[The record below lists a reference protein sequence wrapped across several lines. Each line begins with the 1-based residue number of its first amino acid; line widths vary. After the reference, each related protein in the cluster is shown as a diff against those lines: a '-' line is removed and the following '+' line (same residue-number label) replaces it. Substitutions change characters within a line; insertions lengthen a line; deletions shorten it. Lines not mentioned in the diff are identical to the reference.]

1 MYYNFWSKSPWLKKV
16 FYSILWFESVHL
28 SIYSVYRPFFH
39 LVIPSVQSVH
49 LSVHPSN
56 CSVHSSIHSVRLY
69 ICLFISF
76 VPPSVQSVHSFSSSS
91 HAVCP
96 YIYLSVNLSIS
107 LSVRS
112 VHPSLCLSI
121 RQYNCLSN
129 LSVGTTVRPSVH
141 PYYTS
146 IQSVLSSICSVCPSV
161 YLFIQTL
168 RISPSVISRDNLI
181 QPTEMTGPV
190 KLSWINIPVKPIIRL
205 CAVHPSIQSIRPAGN
220 LICLSICLFSP
231 FVHQMDGQ
239 TSFFFS
245 ESGIIIRCKFFF
257 LFIGQKPARWPANKC
272 LNNCLQ
278 MMACSCAMSSNCVWL

>member
-1 MYYNFWSKSPWLKKV
+1 MIRILPFIHLFSLS
-16 FYSILWFESVHL
+16 SILPFSHSICSVRPFVCPSVQLFSSFVHPFSPFIHL
-28 SIYSVYRPFFH
+28 SIHFICPSICPVSPFIQFIQPCCLPVYLSVC
-39 LVIPSVQSVH
+39 QSVH
-49 LSVHPSN
+49 
-56 CSVHSSIHSVRLY
+56 R
-69 ICLFISF
+69 
-76 VPPSVQSVHSFSSSS
+76 
-91 HAVCP
+91 
-96 YIYLSVNLSIS
+96 

-245 ESGIIIRCKFFF
+245 ESSIIIRCKFFF